1 MLKNRGVRV
10 SCPAPRYRVLVR
22 IVLPTAARS
31 GRVSPTMGD
40 YLMENMENFVER
52 HNVERFRK
60 LLIVETDPT
69 KRILLLRLLADEEAK
84 QASHIK

>member
-1 MLKNRGVRV
+1 
-10 SCPAPRYRVLVR
+10 
-22 IVLPTAARS
+22 
-31 GRVSPTMGD
+31 MGD

-52 HNVERFRK
+52 HNVEHFRK